1 MIRPEISKKIG
12 EAMKAGDKVRLETLK
27 LLSSALNYEFISK
40 QHELSEDEEL
50 VVVKREIKKRKD
62 AIEAY
67 LKVNQKERAEAEEK
81 EMAILKEF
89 LPEEA
94 SEEEILKV
102 IDEAISQFGASVS
115 NFGKIMG
122 FVMGKMGNK
131 VDGNTVSQLVRKKL
145 A

>member
-1 MIRPEISKKIG
+1 MIRSEISKKIG

-50 VVVKREIKKRKD
+50 VVKREIKKRKD

-94 SEEEILKV
+94 SEEEISKV
-102 IDEAISQFGASVS
+102 IDEAISQFGASVA

-131 VDGNTVSQLVRKKL
+131 VDGNTVSQLVRQKL

>member
-1 MIRPEISKKIG
+1 MIRPEISKRIG

-50 VVVKREIKKRKD
+50 AVVRREIKKRKD

-67 LKVNQKERAEAEEK
+67 LKVNQKGRAEAEEK

-94 SEEEILKV
+94 SEEEISKV
-102 IDEAISQFGASVS
+102 IDEAISQFGASVA